1 MISILRILGFILVQG
16 HVVCDR
22 ELYPVS
28 MFRMD
33 VDENQPID
41 LPENG
46 ETKPPRGK
54 SDGERRAVGPPIDV
68 DVQPLKNQ
76 IADAYGFQKDPNKDQ
91 WKKLPSFEGQI
102 GKGGWAEAA
111 QLAEQF
117 FRNNNNHATPWQ
129 NLLATRTPINLL
141 YITAA
146 RYLFVTDVLW
156 VQSNRQLIAC
166 KEKRDKY
173 SGIIQSFEIPATGV
187 CFPLPYGSATYK
199 SDYDVGLIGVNS
211 GTLTQSFNQYF
222 QAAAPNGFGKPSEL
236 VFDTNVYA
244 FTLEF
249 AMPMMF
255 LKLPETFAAK
265 VAKLETKVRY
275 KMQELASAYYKM
287 FKYNN
292 NFFQALTTS
301 AQNNMQAAPRQV
313 LNEWLTAFDNMN
325 NAENFRKG
333 ARSDQAFRLAHN
345 NRYQA
350 FVAAVS
356 QNGGYVPNGIDNV
369 VKALLYAAEAYHT
382 RGAIRHVVQGM
393 QMKAIERGEFNTPL
407 LTYDLWVS
415 MIENWG
421 DANKEYAHC
430 GPNVFIAA
438 CLNKMSKYLWR
449 MFNAM
454 RLVRVRLPSKSSQGL
469 LAFGTT
475 DDPESAT
482 QQWRRKGANAD
493 AKSYYLFLK
502 KFECNAMINTQTQ
515 RVVANTRLSVNCM
528 TNINNKVNAYNIK
541 LAGLV
546 TNKDG
551 EGM

>member
-1 MISILRILGFILVQG
+1 M
-16 HVVCDR
+16 
-22 ELYPVS
+22 
-28 MFRMD
+28 
-33 VDENQPID
+33 
-41 LPENG
+41 
-46 ETKPPRGK
+46 
-54 SDGERRAVGPPIDV
+54 
-68 DVQPLKNQ
+68 KNQ

-102 GKGGWAEAA
+102 GKGGWAAAA

-146 RYLFVTDVLW
+146 RYLFVTHVLW
-156 VQSNRQLIAC
+156 VQSNRKLIAC
-166 KEKRDKY
+166 KETRDKY

-211 GTLTQSFNQYF
+211 GTVTQSFNQYF

-301 AQNNMQAAPRQV
+301 AQNNMQAAPWQV

-356 QNGGYVPNGIDNV
+356 QNGGYVPNEI
-369 VKALLYAAEAYHT
+369 
-382 RGAIRHVVQGM
+382 
-393 QMKAIERGEFNTPL
+393 
-407 LTYDLWVS
+407 
-415 MIENWG
+415 G
-421 DANKEYAHC
+421 D
-430 GPNVFIAA
+430 
-438 CLNKMSKYLWR
+438 
-449 MFNAM
+449 
-454 RLVRVRLPSKSSQGL
+454 
-469 LAFGTT
+469 
-475 DDPESAT
+475 
-482 QQWRRKGANAD
+482 
-493 AKSYYLFLK
+493 
-502 KFECNAMINTQTQ
+502 
-515 RVVANTRLSVNCM
+515 
-528 TNINNKVNAYNIK
+528 
-541 LAGLV
+541 
-546 TNKDG
+546 
-551 EGM
+551 

>member
-1 MISILRILGFILVQG
+1 MFLSSLILFFIINIII
-16 HVVCDR
+16 
-22 ELYPVS
+22 YPLLNS
-28 MFRMD
+28 F
-33 VDENQPID
+33 
-41 LPENG
+41 
-46 ETKPPRGK
+46 
-54 SDGERRAVGPPIDV
+54 RRAVAPAVNEITPEDLRDG
-68 DVQPLKNQ
+68 
-76 IADAYGFQKDPNKDQ
+76 IANTYGFEKDPNDYR
-91 WKKLPSFEGQI
+91 WKTLPSFEGKI
-102 GKGGWAEAA
+102 GKPGWADAVK
-111 QLAEQF
+111 LAEDF
-117 FRNNNNHATPWQ
+117 FRANNGHNTPWK
-129 NLLATRTPINLL
+129 NLLDTKSELDLL

-146 RYLFVTDVLW
+146 RYLFVTHVLW

-249 AMPMMF
+249 AMPAMF
-255 LKLPETFAAK
+255 LKLPETFAAN
-265 VAKLETKVRY
+265 VAKRETKVKY

-356 QNGGYVPNGIDNV
+356 QNGGYVPNGI
-369 VKALLYAAEAYHT
+369 
-382 RGAIRHVVQGM
+382 
-393 QMKAIERGEFNTPL
+393 
-407 LTYDLWVS
+407 
-415 MIENWG
+415 G
-421 DANKEYAHC
+421 D
-430 GPNVFIAA
+430 
-438 CLNKMSKYLWR
+438 
-449 MFNAM
+449 
-454 RLVRVRLPSKSSQGL
+454 
-469 LAFGTT
+469 
-475 DDPESAT
+475 
-482 QQWRRKGANAD
+482 
-493 AKSYYLFLK
+493 
-502 KFECNAMINTQTQ
+502 
-515 RVVANTRLSVNCM
+515 
-528 TNINNKVNAYNIK
+528 
-541 LAGLV
+541 
-546 TNKDG
+546 
-551 EGM
+551 